1 MSRVVK
7 YVLLLGGCLTA
18 IAVPT
23 GIVVARHAGADA
35 YFAAAVAALTVWV
48 AGSLALAIAAIPCP
62 PEQKISLV
70 LLAMAVRMA
79 LPMVVGVALGRPG
92 GPLADA
98 SIFGMIVVH
107 YLIGLAIE
115 TPLLLRLLNHPDR
128 NRADAPAVDA
138 A

>member
-1 MSRVVK
+1 M
-7 YVLLLGGCLTA
+7 A

-23 GIVVARHAGADA
+23 GLVVAQQAGSDA
-35 YFAAAVAALTVWV
+35 YLAAGVAALTVWI
-48 AGSLALAIAAIPCP
+48 AGGLAMAIAAMECP

-79 LPMVVGVALGRPG
+79 LPMAVGVALGRPG

-107 YLIGLAIE
+107 YLLALAIE
-115 TPLLLRLLNHPDR
+115 TPLLVRLLNHPVE
-128 NRADAPAVDA
+128 NRTDSPAADAA
-138 A
+138 